1 MTACCRYSDLK
12 SSVYNQKG
20 EGYFEQLSAYNHMSA
35 HLRRVLLAKSRVD
48 SKNNNYLSK
57 KRSMS
62 AGRVRTDKTPSQEF
76 IDRVAYDTEHHPLD
90 VLRMG
95 LNITDYNRSQ
105 VIDFPKTRLNSTRR
119 PIESERGRV
128 CSRSRSRYTSGLSFH
143 SARPGSFA
151 KKNFKARDKH
161 DGELDDENNDE
172 EEEEIEVCYGG
183 KCNEYSGNS
192 SVRSSPR
199 SAKSKGENDRVG
211 SVYGSSFESPS
222 EGSRS
227 RRDSAASKDSASS
240 RSNESSLMSTRKTRE
255 NPDCMFV
262 STSDETKY
270 SKFLYDITQEIVQNG
285 YYKDEELRK
294 VFQKHIKR
302 NSNTLDKNKMMY
314 ELYQLKLSLNIIDQ
328 EDEDEEETI
337 EKFIKSKKYSSVSP
351 LKPPTPPKIL
361 DENKVTDKLMNP
373 EEQKETYSKSPHSG
387 RNTVVLVDANPELLI
402 TERDVLATLMEM
414 NIDPDQ
420 AHRACKRLL
429 KRSKDLHALQMV
441 HAGKKDTGISP
452 TASATRPEGSRS
464 QVAHSHHYHQQQ
476 HQYQHHQQLQR
487 QYDITYTGTS
497 KKDFN
502 RSKIQLLTCPD
513 YALKAHPSMTHP
525 PQYSSVKNTF
535 YTVQNDCIQ
544 KKTVEC
550 ICNSRLRAKS
560 PCEILSGYSAKKK
573 QAEKI
578 VTENKLN
585 RSKCYCGKKK
595 LKDSKNKIEC
605 DRKKSEDK
613 IKVENN
619 EIDDEMSGE
628 SELRESE
635 SIELNEVSEKLEL
648 FAGESV
654 NKKKSEESGTEDSS
668 ASQVTRLSF
677 PAVRDTEERDVT
689 PRLSLGI
696 KISHTEEMKSSV
708 TADESTSR
716 ELQSRISNTDLSILS
731 DKDDTDESIA
741 EFYSDDDSSVKSEVK
756 DDEKEVD
763 DDINLDS
770 KFFHDDSDHEFL
782 LHKEAPGPESP
793 KGSRK
798 RQLYP
803 SDSEHQPKR
812 IHTQEKNIT
821 ATIIPNFQPN
831 CAAVCP
837 NLPQKKL
844 RDMLLCNSCEQSVKK
859 MYY

>member
-1 MTACCRYSDLK
+1 MTACCRFSDLK
-12 SSVYNQKG
+12 SSVYNQNG

-48 SKNNNYLSK
+48 SKNKNYLSK

-95 LNITDYNRSQ
+95 LNVTDYNRSQ
-105 VIDFPKTRLNSTRR
+105 VIDFPKTRLNSSRR

-143 SARPGSFA
+143 SASPGSFA
-151 KKNFKARDKH
+151 KKNLKARDKH
-161 DGELDDENNDE
+161 DGELDEENNDD
-172 EEEEIEVCYGG
+172 EEEIEVCYGG

-211 SVYGSSFESPS
+211 SAYGSSFESPS
-222 EGSRS
+222 EGSHS
-227 RRDSAASKDSASS
+227 RHDSAASKDSASS

-302 NSNTLDKNKMMY
+302 NSSILDKNKMMY

-337 EKFIKSKKYSSVSP
+337 EKFIKSKKYSSASP

-373 EEQKETYSKSPHSG
+373 EELKETYSKSPHSG

-429 KRSKDLHALQMV
+429 KRSKDLHTLQMV
-441 HAGKKDTGISP
+441 KERTLGQVHAGRKDTGISP
-452 TASATRPEGSRS
+452 IASATRPEGSRS
-464 QVAHSHHYHQQQ
+464 QVGHSHHYHQQQ
-476 HQYQHHQQLQR
+476 YHQYQHQQLQR

-525 PQYSSVKNTF
+525 PQCSSVKNTF

-544 KKTVEC
+544 KKTIEC
-550 ICNSRLRAKS
+550 ICNSR
-560 PCEILSGYSAKKK
+560 
-573 QAEKI
+573 
-578 VTENKLN
+578 
-585 RSKCYCGKKK
+585 
-595 LKDSKNKIEC
+595 
-605 DRKKSEDK
+605 
-613 IKVENN
+613 
-619 EIDDEMSGE
+619 
-628 SELRESE
+628 
-635 SIELNEVSEKLEL
+635 
-648 FAGESV
+648 
-654 NKKKSEESGTEDSS
+654 
-668 ASQVTRLSF
+668 
-677 PAVRDTEERDVT
+677 
-689 PRLSLGI
+689 
-696 KISHTEEMKSSV
+696 
-708 TADESTSR
+708 
-716 ELQSRISNTDLSILS
+716 
-731 DKDDTDESIA
+731 
-741 EFYSDDDSSVKSEVK
+741 
-756 DDEKEVD
+756 
-763 DDINLDS
+763 
-770 KFFHDDSDHEFL
+770 
-782 LHKEAPGPESP
+782 
-793 KGSRK
+793 
-798 RQLYP
+798 
-803 SDSEHQPKR
+803 
-812 IHTQEKNIT
+812 
-821 ATIIPNFQPN
+821 
-831 CAAVCP
+831 
-837 NLPQKKL
+837 
-844 RDMLLCNSCEQSVKK
+844 
-859 MYY
+859 